1 MARPGAFP
9 PGKSGNPGG
18 RPKAVRDVIEAARQH
33 TPAAVARLA
42 YWMQSDNP
50 RASVAACQA
59 LLDRAW
65 GKPTQPTE
73 TLGADGKPIDPG
85 RPVFVVQIVG

>member
-1 MARPGAFP
+1 MARPGTFQ
-9 PGKSGNPGG
+9 PGQSGNPGG

-42 YWMQSDNP
+42 YWMQSDDP

-59 LLDRAW
+59 LLDRGW
-65 GKPTQPTE
+65 GRPRQPTE
-73 TLGADGKPIDPG
+73 LLGEDGAPVDPRPIFTVMIEG
-85 RPVFVVQIVG
+85 